1 MAQENLAELLG
12 KRAAVSELKNLVHA
26 TFGGA
31 ADVLIRL
38 YQRDRPDGS
47 QLELD
52 VNAEPRPIMQPD
64 PR

>member
-1 MAQENLAELLG
+1 MARENLAELLG
-12 KRAAVSELKNLVHA
+12 KRAAVNELKDLVHA
-26 TFGGA
+26 TFEGA

-52 VNAEPRPIMQPD
+52 VNAEPRLITQPQ